1 MDKLYLKFP
10 SIDEKEKFIEYIKE
24 YRLDNPNAKPLGCT
38 EELDYENW
46 LINIKKESDGI
57 ELEKG
62 RVPST
67 VYFLM
72 NEDERILAHVSIRHS
87 IDNDFLRLYGGH
99 IGYGV
104 RPSERRKGYATIM
117 LHLAL
122 IKCNELGINDVM
134 ISCKESNIGSAK
146 TIENNLGIQKELIY
160 IEDEQTNFKKYWIN
174 VEESI
179 KNFENRKG
187 KSL

>member
-1 MDKLYLKFP
+1 MEGLYLKFP
-10 SIDEKEKFIEYIKE
+10 SIDEKEKWFEYIKE
-24 YRLDNPNAKPLGCT
+24 YRMDNPNAKPLGCT
-38 EELDYENW
+38 EDLNYEQW
-46 LINIKKESDGI
+46 LNTIEKESKGI
-57 ELEKG
+57 DLLEG

-72 NEDERILAHVSIRHS
+72 NNDRIIAHISIRHN

-122 IKCNELGINDVM
+122 IKCNELGIKDVM
-134 ISCKESNIGSAK
+134 ISCKESNIGSVK

-160 IEDEQTNFKKYWIN
+160 IEDQQMNFKKYWIN
-174 VEESI
+174 VEDSI
-179 KNFENRKG
+179 NNYENRKG

>member
-10 SIDEKEKFIEYIKE
+10 TINEKEKFIEYIKE

-38 EELDYENW
+38 EEVNYEEW
-46 LINIKKESDGI
+46 LIKIEKESNGI
-57 ELEKG
+57 DLEEG

-72 NEDERILAHVSIRHS
+72 NEEDKIIAHISVRHC

-122 IKCNELGINDVM
+122 IKCNELGIKDVM

-146 TIENNLGIQKELIY
+146 TIENNLGVQKELIY
-160 IEDEQTNFKKYWIN
+160 IEDEQMNFKKYWIN

-179 KNFENRKG
+179 NNFENRKG
-187 KSL
+187 KTL

>member
-1 MDKLYLKFP
+1 MNDLYLKFP
-10 SIDEKEKFIEYIKE
+10 SMNEKEKFVEYIKE
-24 YRLDNPNAKPLGCT
+24 YRFDNPNAKPLGCT
-38 EELDYENW
+38 ENINYEEW
-46 LINIKKESDGI
+46 LKKIDKERNGI
-57 ELEKG
+57 DLEEG

-72 NEDERILAHVSIRHS
+72 DANDRILAHISIRHS

-104 RPSERRKGYATIM
+104 RPSERKKEYATIM

-122 IKCNELGINDVM
+122 IKCKELGIDDVM
-134 ISCKESNIGSAK
+134 ISCKESNIASAK
-146 TIENNLGIQKELIY
+146 TIENNFGVQKELIY
-160 IEDEQTNFKKYWIN
+160 IEDEKMNFKKYWIN

-179 KNFENRKG
+179 NNFENKKG